1 MFRDC
6 VRTEQL
12 RYMKKTERE
21 RIMYNYKIVEQVS
34 RKKKSMSG
42 ILRKVMVIF
51 AVTISQSFM
60 LAGFLLAGLYFV
72 YDVFSRKDYE
82 YTLEND
88 VLTIDVIYGKKYRK
102 TAHILELR
110 NMEVTAPHWHESVA
124 RYKKNGGTEKIKKYD
139 YTSYDDDV
147 PYYTMIVTEDGNKI
161 KLLLD
166 LTEEMLHTI
175 KTQHPQKVYFA

>member
-51 AVTISQSFM
+51 AVFFVVLGITISQSFM

-72 YDVFSRKDYE
+72 YDIFSRKDYE

-102 TAHILELR
+102 TAHVLELKDLDAAMLAALKQT
-110 NMEVTAPHWHESVA
+110 NDFVLSQGKPLDPMSKAAYDEIKAEVDAPA
-124 RYKKNGGTEKIKKYD
+124 AKAG
-139 YTSYDDDV
+139 
-147 PYYTMIVTEDGNKI
+147 
-161 KLLLD
+161 
-166 LTEEMLHTI
+166 
-175 KTQHPQKVYFA
+175 